1 MDELSD
7 LLLSHPTT
15 TNTTTQYTNS
25 TETFYKLEIFQ
36 ILFSERRK
44 RGFEAN
50 FALFG
55 NFANLRKSE

>member
-7 LLLSHPTT
+7 HDSSN
-15 TNTTTQYTNS
+15 NTIPMTYNILTP